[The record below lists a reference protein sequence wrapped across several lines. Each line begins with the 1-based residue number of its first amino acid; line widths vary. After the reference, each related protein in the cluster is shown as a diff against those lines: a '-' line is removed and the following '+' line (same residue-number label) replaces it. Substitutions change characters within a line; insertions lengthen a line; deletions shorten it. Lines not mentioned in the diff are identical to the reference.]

1 MKKIFTYYLK
11 PFYLRM
17 AWGFVLKFIGTLMDL
32 FLPWTLAH
40 MIDVV
45 IPANRRE
52 DILLWGGFML
62 VCSVMAV
69 TFSILANRMAS
80 RVSGDAIYVIRE
92 DLYAKV
98 MYLSN
103 RQADEFTRPS
113 LISRLTSDTYYVQQM
128 LTRVQRLGVR
138 APILLI
144 GGIVM
149 TMLLDV
155 PLACVLL
162 TTLPLL
168 AAVVVLVSR
177 KSIPMFARLQES
189 ADRFVRLVREDIA
202 GIRVIKALSKEEY
215 ERNRFDQINREVVE
229 RERKATV
236 ITAITNPVM
245 NILLNLGLVGV
256 IILGAYR
263 VDHGLTEV
271 GKILAFMT
279 YFTIILNALLS
290 ISRMFVVL
298 SKGTASAQ
306 RISEVLDAEDER
318 AMLRSFG
325 EQAEAAGQETE
336 GACREGEAA
345 GQETKGT
352 CRGNEGA
359 REGTEGTCREVPK
372 AAVPHI
378 EFEHVCFSYNKVED
392 NLHDISFSLMH
403 GETLG
408 IIGATGS
415 GKTTAANLLMR
426 FYDVDQGRILVDG
439 QDIRGMDLR
448 NLRKR
453 FGAVFQNDV
462 LFKESIYENIRMGRD
477 ITQEQAMEA
486 ALYAR
491 AKDFVEE
498 KGGMAENIDIRG
510 ANLSGGQK
518 QRILIARALAA
529 HPEILIL
536 DDSSSALDYQTDAA
550 LRKGLRE
557 HFADTTCILI
567 AQRMNAVMHAD
578 HILVLEDGEMA
589 GYGTH
594 EELIKTCEVYR
605 EIGKSQMGI

>member
-103 RQADEFTRPS
+103 CQADEFTRPS

-318 AMLRSFG
+318 EMLWSFG

-336 GACREGEAA
+336 R
-345 GQETKGT
+345 
-352 CRGNEGA
+352 
-359 REGTEGTCREVPK
+359 TCREAQK